1 MSSECFASWA
11 TSPSCNPSSSGK
23 QSTLVKKVIEFLH
36 ANLCEACVDSAYG
49 YGFLDGTE
57 ERKED
62 FIEQFTTLNSKCL
75 VRSTTHVKERSQK
88 IIRKRYFQSSLLFL
102 FAIFGK
108 TKTTAQNRGRIKAGH
123 ARVFMF
129 ILQNNLTFCCPF
141 FFGQRREI
149 TSHLWSPEATSMFSC
164 RNETEILC
172 RSNSI
177 KFSNQV
183 ARILISVIIRKQLS
197 TASVPHVR

>member
-75 VRSTTHVKERSQK
+75 VRSTTHVKERS
-88 IIRKRYFQSSLLFL
+88 RKSSENGIFNLLY
-102 FAIFGK
+102 
-108 TKTTAQNRGRIKAGH
+108 
-123 ARVFMF
+123 
-129 ILQNNLTFCCPF
+129 F
-141 FFGQRREI
+141 FFFAFCVCNFWENENDCAKQRTNQGRPCQGFHVYI
-149 TSHLWSPEATSMFSC
+149 T
-164 RNETEILC
+164 
-172 RSNSI
+172 
-177 KFSNQV
+177 
-183 ARILISVIIRKQLS
+183 KQLDLLLPVFFWS
-197 TASVPHVR
+197 KTGIS

>member
-11 TSPSCNPSSSGK
+11 TSPSYNPSSSGK

-36 ANLCEACVDSAYG
+36 ANLCEACVDSDYG
-49 YGFLDGTE
+49 YGFLDGTV

-102 FAIFGK
+102 FCLLCLQFLGK
-108 TKTTAQNRGRIKAGH
+108 RKRLRKTEDESRQAMPRFSCLYYKTT
-123 ARVFMF
+123 
-129 ILQNNLTFCCPF
+129 
-141 FFGQRREI
+141 
-149 TSHLWSPEATSMFSC
+149 
-164 RNETEILC
+164 
-172 RSNSI
+172 
-177 KFSNQV
+177 
-183 ARILISVIIRKQLS
+183 
-197 TASVPHVR
+197 

>member
-141 FFGQRREI
+141 FFVKDGNFLVIYGAQRPRPCFHVEMK
-149 TSHLWSPEATSMFSC
+149 P
-164 RNETEILC
+164 RYY
-172 RSNSI
+172 
-177 KFSNQV
+177 V
-183 ARILISVIIRKQLS
+183 AAIQ
-197 TASVPHVR
+197 